1 MKSNVLKDLQELQK
15 LGVNTKKAIKKVQSG
30 FFDNDITEFYD
41 GGMSITEISDY
52 VQMMSQEGDPSR
64 FKLHDEYAF

>member
-1 MKSNVLKDLQELQK
+1 MKNHVLKDLQELKK

-41 GGMSITEISDY
+41 GGMSTSEISDY
-52 VQMMSQEGDPSR
+52 IQMMS
-64 FKLHDEYAF
+64 